1 MLVFIGGEGKK
12 PINKITSCSKL
23 QVKVQKSEIKYHPL
37 SNYVNDSNERCVA
50 ITATNRTGEN
60 GGCELIRADC
70 RSFLFI
76 YLLFKYQPSALEP
89 EVCVPGPFLLSHVVS
104 S

>member
-1 MLVFIGGEGKK
+1 MRTLITVNKGMSCECSLGERKKKK

-50 ITATNRTGEN
+50 IMATNRTGEN
-60 GGCELIRADC
+60 DGCELIRTNC

-76 YLLFKYQPSALEP
+76 YLLFEYQPSALRP
-89 EVCVPGPFLLSHVVS
+89 EV
-104 S
+104 